1 MDLKALNPNG
11 NAFLVSFTKAKKTY
25 KKFKKGW
32 CLMGRKTKEEL
43 KEIRRTL
50 HQYPEL
56 GFEETN
62 TSRYIKEFL
71 IKEGIEFKEFAK
83 TGVCGIINGTK
94 EGNKKVIALRAD
106 IDGLPMQ
113 DKKSC
118 QYASK
123 VKGKMHAC
131 GHDGHTTILLGAAK
145 LLNKNKDKFNGTV
158 KLIFEPAEETTGGA
172 KVMISEGVLKDPA
185 VDVMCGLHV
194 EEVLDAG
201 MIMVKRGTV
210 NAASNPFTITI
221 KGSGGHGAYPDTAV
235 DPIVIASHVVT
246 SLQSIVS
253 REIKP
258 VNPAVV
264 TIGSIHGGTAQ
275 NIIPSEVKLG
285 GIIRTMTNEDREF
298 AKRRLKE
305 IVNGI
310 CTTFRGSAEIEIEES
325 YPCLYNDDNMVEILE
340 ASAKNIIGSEN
351 VKVQKNPKLGVES
364 FAYFANEVPSVFYF
378 LGIRNEEKGIIHSA
392 HNSLFDIDEDAL
404 PIGVAIQCEVA
415 INYLTT

>member
-1 MDLKALNPNG
+1 MK
-11 NAFLVSFTKAKKTY
+11 SFDMEANDIKD
-25 KKFKKGW
+25 
-32 CLMGRKTKEEL
+32 EL
-43 KEIRRTL
+43 IEIRRTL

-62 TSRYIKEFL
+62 TSKFIKDFL
-71 IKEGIEFKEFAK
+71 AKEGIEFKEFAG
-83 TGVCGIINGTK
+83 TGVCGIIKGTK
-94 EGNKKVIALRAD
+94 EGENNRVIGLRAD

-118 QYASK
+118 SYASK
-123 VKGKMHAC
+123 VSGKMHAC
-131 GHDGHTTILLGAAK
+131 GHDGHTTILLGVAK
-145 LLNKNKDKFNGTV
+145 LLNKNKDKFNGIV

-172 KVMISEGVLKDPA
+172 RVMIEEGVLTNPT

-194 EEVLDAG
+194 EETLDVG
-201 MIMVKRGTV
+201 MIMVRRGTV
-210 NAASNPFTITI
+210 NAASNPFNITI

-235 DPIVIASHVVT
+235 DPIVMASHVVT
-246 SLQSIVS
+246 SLQGIVS

-275 NIIPSEVKLG
+275 NIIPNEVKLG

-298 AKRRLKE
+298 AKVRLKE
-305 IVNGI
+305 IVNGV

-325 YPCLYNDDNMVEILE
+325 YPCLYNDDNMVKILE
-340 ASAKNIIGSEN
+340 DSAKNIIGAEN
-351 VKVQKNPKLGVES
+351 VKLQKNPKLGVES

-378 LGIRNEEKGIIHSA
+378 LGIRNEEKGIIHPA
-392 HNSLFDIDEDAL
+392 HNSLFDIDEDA
-404 PIGVAIQCEVA
+404 
-415 INYLTT
+415 

>member
-1 MDLKALNPNG
+1 MKNFNIEANHIKD
-11 NAFLVSFTKAKKTY
+11 
-25 KKFKKGW
+25 
-32 CLMGRKTKEEL
+32 EL
-43 KEIRRTL
+43 IEIRRTL

-62 TSRYIKEFL
+62 TSKFIKDFL
-71 IKEGIEFKEFAK
+71 TKEGITFKEFAG
-83 TGVCGIINGTK
+83 TGVCGIIEGTK
-94 EGNKKVIALRAD
+94 EGENKKVIGLRAD

-118 QYASK
+118 SYASK
-123 VKGKMHAC
+123 ISGKMHAC

-145 LLNKNKDKFNGTV
+145 LLNKNKDKFNGTI
-158 KLIFEPAEETTGGA
+158 KLIFEPAVETTGGA
-172 KVMISEGVLKDPA
+172 KVMIEEGVLTNPN

-194 EEVLDAG
+194 EETLDAG
-201 MIMVKRGTV
+201 MIMVRRGTV
-210 NAASNPFTITI
+210 NAASNPFNITI

-235 DPIVIASHVVT
+235 DPIVMASHVVT

-275 NIIPSEVKLG
+275 NIIPNEVKLG

-298 AKRRLKE
+298 AKLRLKE
-305 IVNGI
+305 IVNGV

-325 YPCLYNDDNMVEILE
+325 YPCLYNDDDMVKILE
-340 ASAKNIIGSEN
+340 ESAKNIIGTEN
-351 VKVQKNPKLGVES
+351 IKVQKNPKLGVES
-364 FAYFANEVPSVFYF
+364 FAYFANKVPSVFYF
-378 LGIRNEEKGIIHSA
+378 LGIRNEEKGIIYPA

-415 INYLTT
+415 MNYLTT

>member
-1 MDLKALNPNG
+1 MKN
-11 NAFLVSFTKAKKTY
+11 
-25 KKFKKGW
+25 FKLEADNIKD
-32 CLMGRKTKEEL
+32 EL
-43 KEIRRTL
+43 KQIRRTL

-62 TSRYIKEFL
+62 TSKYIKEFL
-71 IKEGIEFKEFAK
+71 TKEGIEYTEFAK

-94 EGNKKVIALRAD
+94 EGNNKVIALRAD
-106 IDGLPMQ
+106 IDGLPIQ
-113 DKKSC
+113 DKKTCEYS
-118 QYASK
+118 SK

-131 GHDGHTTILLGAAK
+131 GHDGHTTILLGTAK
-145 LLNKNKDKFNGTV
+145 ILNKHKDEFSGTV

-172 KVMISEGVLKDPA
+172 KVMIKEGVLENPK

-194 EEVLDAG
+194 EETIDCG
-201 MIMVKRGTV
+201 SIMVRKGTV
-210 NAASNPFTITI
+210 NAASNPFNITI
-221 KGSGGHGAYPDTAV
+221 KGAGGHGAYPDTAI
-235 DPIVIASHVVT
+235 DPIVIAGHVIT

-258 VNPAVV
+258 VNPSVV

-275 NIIPSEVKLG
+275 NIIPSEVKMS

-298 AKRRLKE
+298 AKQRLKE

-325 YPCLYNDDNMVEILE
+325 YPCLYNDDDMVYLLEKSAIEILG
-340 ASAKNIIGSEN
+340 AEN
-351 VKVQKNPKLGVES
+351 FKLHKNPKLGVES

-378 LGIRNEEKGIIHSA
+378 LGIRNEKKGIIHSA
-392 HNSLFDIDEDAL
+392 HNNLFDIDEDAL
-404 PIGVAIQCEVA
+404 PIGVAIQCEIA
-415 INYLTT
+415 LNYLTR

>member
-1 MDLKALNPNG
+1 M
-11 NAFLVSFTKAKKTY
+11 
-25 KKFKKGW
+25 KGFNIEANHI
-32 CLMGRKTKEEL
+32 KDEL
-43 KEIRRTL
+43 IEIRRTL

-62 TSRYIKEFL
+62 TSKFIKDFL
-71 IKEGIEFKEFAK
+71 RKEGIQFKEFAG
-83 TGVCGIINGTK
+83 TGVCGIIEGTK
-94 EGNKKVIALRAD
+94 EGVNNKVIGLRAD

-113 DKKSC
+113 DKKVCS
-118 QYASK
+118 YASK
-123 VKGKMHAC
+123 VSGKMHAC

-172 KVMISEGVLKDPA
+172 KVMIEEGVLTNPT

-194 EEVLDAG
+194 EETLDAG
-201 MIMVKRGTV
+201 MIMVRRGTV
-210 NAASNPFTITI
+210 NAASNPFNITI
-221 KGSGGHGAYPDTAV
+221 KGSGGHGAYPDTAI
-235 DPIVIASHVVT
+235 DPIVMASHVVT

-275 NIIPSEVKLG
+275 NIIPNEVKLG

-298 AKRRLKE
+298 AKARLKE

-325 YPCLYNDDNMVEILE
+325 YPCLYNDDNMVKILE
-340 ASAKNIIGSEN
+340 DSAINIIGSEN

-364 FAYFANEVPSVFYF
+364 FAYFANKVPSVFYF
-378 LGIRNEEKGIIHSA
+378 LGIRNEEKGIVHPA

-415 INYLTT
+415 MNYLTT

>member
-1 MDLKALNPNG
+1 MKNFNIEANDIKD
-11 NAFLVSFTKAKKTY
+11 
-25 KKFKKGW
+25 
-32 CLMGRKTKEEL
+32 EL
-43 KEIRRTL
+43 IEIRRTL

-62 TSRYIKEFL
+62 TSKFIKDFL
-71 IKEGIEFKEFAK
+71 TKEGITFKEFAG
-83 TGVCGIINGTK
+83 TGVCGIIEGTK
-94 EGNKKVIALRAD
+94 EGENKKVIGLRAD

-118 QYASK
+118 SYASK
-123 VKGKMHAC
+123 ISGKMHAC

-145 LLNKNKDKFNGTV
+145 LLNKNKDKFNGTI

-172 KVMISEGVLKDPA
+172 KVMIEEGVLTNPN

-194 EEVLDAG
+194 EETLDAG
-201 MIMVKRGTV
+201 MIMVRRGTV
-210 NAASNPFTITI
+210 NAASNPFNITI

-235 DPIVIASHVVT
+235 DPIVMASHVVT

-275 NIIPSEVKLG
+275 NIIPNEVKLG

-298 AKRRLKE
+298 AKLRLKE
-305 IVNGI
+305 IVNGV

-325 YPCLYNDDNMVEILE
+325 YPCLYNDDDMVKILE
-340 ASAKNIIGSEN
+340 ESAKNIIGTEN
-351 VKVQKNPKLGVES
+351 IKVQKNPKLGVES
-364 FAYFANEVPSVFYF
+364 FAYFANKVPSVFYF
-378 LGIRNEEKGIIHSA
+378 LGIRNEEKGIIYPA

-415 INYLTT
+415 MNYLTT

>member
-1 MDLKALNPNG
+1 M
-11 NAFLVSFTKAKKTY
+11 
-25 KKFKKGW
+25 KGFNIEANHI
-32 CLMGRKTKEEL
+32 KDEL
-43 KEIRRTL
+43 IEIRRTL

-62 TSRYIKEFL
+62 TSKFIKDFL
-71 IKEGIEFKEFAK
+71 RKEGIQFNEFAG
-83 TGVCGIINGTK
+83 TGVCGIIEGTK
-94 EGNKKVIALRAD
+94 EGVNNKVIGLRAD

-113 DKKSC
+113 DKKVCS
-118 QYASK
+118 YASK
-123 VKGKMHAC
+123 VSGKMHAC

-172 KVMISEGVLKDPA
+172 KVMIEEGVLTNPT

-194 EEVLDAG
+194 EETLDAG
-201 MIMVKRGTV
+201 MIMVRRGTV
-210 NAASNPFTITI
+210 NAASNPFNITI
-221 KGSGGHGAYPDTAV
+221 KGSGGHGAYPDTAI
-235 DPIVIASHVVT
+235 DPIVMASHVVT

-275 NIIPSEVKLG
+275 NIIPNEVKLG

-298 AKRRLKE
+298 AKARLKE

-325 YPCLYNDDNMVEILE
+325 YPCLYNDDNMVKILE
-340 ASAKNIIGSEN
+340 DSAINIIGSEN

-364 FAYFANEVPSVFYF
+364 FAYFANKVPSVFYF
-378 LGIRNEEKGIIHSA
+378 LGIRNEEKGIVHPA

-415 INYLTT
+415 MNYLTT

>member
-1 MDLKALNPNG
+1 
-11 NAFLVSFTKAKKTY
+11 
-25 KKFKKGW
+25 
-32 CLMGRKTKEEL
+32 MGEVFEFMKDFIIEANNIKDEL
-43 KEIRRTL
+43 IEVRRTL

-62 TSRYIKEFL
+62 TSKFIKEFL
-71 IKEGIEFKEFAK
+71 TREGIEFNEFAG
-83 TGVCGIINGTK
+83 TGVCGIIRGTK
-94 EGNKKVIALRAD
+94 EGENKKAIGLRAD

-118 QYASK
+118 SYSSK
-123 VKGKMHAC
+123 VNGKMHAC
-131 GHDGHTTILLGAAK
+131 GHDGHTTILLGVAK
-145 LLNKNKDKFNGTV
+145 LLNKNKDKFNGVV

-172 KVMISEGVLKDPA
+172 RVMIEEGVLNNPK

-194 EEVLDAG
+194 EETLDAG

-210 NAASNPFTITI
+210 NAASNPFKITI

-235 DPIVIASHVVT
+235 DPIVMASHVVT

-258 VNPAVV
+258 VNPSVV

-275 NIIPSEVKLG
+275 NIIPNEVKLA
-285 GIIRTMTNEDREF
+285 GIIRTMTSEDREF

-305 IVNGI
+305 IVNGV
-310 CTTFRGSAEIEIEES
+310 CLAFRGSAEIEIEES
-325 YPCLYNDDNMVEILE
+325 YPCLYNDDNMVKILE
-340 ASAKNIIGSEN
+340 DSAKSIIGDEN
-351 VKVQKNPKLGVES
+351 VKLQKNPKLGVES

-378 LGIRNEEKGIIHSA
+378 LGIRNEEKGIIHPA

-404 PIGVAIQCEVA
+404 PIGVAIQCAVA

>member
-1 MDLKALNPNG
+1 M
-11 NAFLVSFTKAKKTY
+11 
-25 KKFKKGW
+25 KGFNIEANHI
-32 CLMGRKTKEEL
+32 KDEL
-43 KEIRRTL
+43 IEIRRTL

-62 TSRYIKEFL
+62 TSKFIKDFL
-71 IKEGIEFKEFAK
+71 RKEGIQFKEFAG
-83 TGVCGIINGTK
+83 TGVCGIIEGTK
-94 EGNKKVIALRAD
+94 EGVNNKVIGLRAD

-113 DKKSC
+113 DKKVCS
-118 QYASK
+118 YASK
-123 VKGKMHAC
+123 VSGKMHAC

-172 KVMISEGVLKDPA
+172 KVMIEEGVLTNPT

-194 EEVLDAG
+194 EETLDAG
-201 MIMVKRGTV
+201 MIMVRRGTV
-210 NAASNPFTITI
+210 NAASNPFNITI
-221 KGSGGHGAYPDTAV
+221 KGSGGHEAYPDTAI
-235 DPIVIASHVVT
+235 DPIVMASHVVT

-275 NIIPSEVKLG
+275 NIIPNEVKLG

-298 AKRRLKE
+298 AKARLKE

-325 YPCLYNDDNMVEILE
+325 YPCLYNDDNMVKILE
-340 ASAKNIIGSEN
+340 DSAINIIGSEN

-364 FAYFANEVPSVFYF
+364 FAYFANKVPSVFYF
-378 LGIRNEEKGIIHSA
+378 LGIRNEEKGIVHPA

-415 INYLTT
+415 MNYLTT

>member
-1 MDLKALNPNG
+1 MKNFNIEANNI
-11 NAFLVSFTKAKKTY
+11 
-25 KKFKKGW
+25 
-32 CLMGRKTKEEL
+32 KEEL
-43 KEIRRTL
+43 IEVRRTL

-62 TSRYIKEFL
+62 TSKFIKEFL
-71 IKEGIEFKEFAK
+71 TKEGIEFKEFAG
-83 TGVCGIINGTK
+83 TGVCGIIKGTK
-94 EGNKKVIALRAD
+94 EGINNKVIGLRAD

-118 QYASK
+118 SYASK
-123 VKGKMHAC
+123 INGKMHAC

-340 ASAKNIIGSEN
+340 DSAKNIIGSEN

>member
-1 MDLKALNPNG
+1 MKNFNIEANNIKD
-11 NAFLVSFTKAKKTY
+11 
-25 KKFKKGW
+25 
-32 CLMGRKTKEEL
+32 EL
-43 KEIRRTL
+43 IEIRRTL

-62 TSRYIKEFL
+62 TSNFIKEFL
-71 IKEGIEFKEFAK
+71 RKEGIQFKEFAG
-83 TGVCGIINGTK
+83 TGVCGIIEGTK
-94 EGNKKVIALRAD
+94 EGKNNRVIGLRAD

-113 DKKSC
+113 DKKVCS
-118 QYASK
+118 YASK
-123 VKGKMHAC
+123 VSGKMHAC
-131 GHDGHTTILLGAAK
+131 GHDGHTTILLGVAK

-172 KVMISEGVLKDPA
+172 RVMIEEGVLKNPT

-194 EEVLDAG
+194 EETLDAG
-201 MIMVKRGTV
+201 MIMVRRGTV

-221 KGSGGHGAYPDTAV
+221 KGSGGHGAYPDTAI
-235 DPIVIASHVVT
+235 DPIVMASHVVT

-298 AKRRLKE
+298 AKKRLQD
-305 IVNGI
+305 IVNGV
-310 CTTFRGSAEIEIEES
+310 CTTFRGSADIEIEES

-340 ASAKNIIGSEN
+340 SSAKSIIGSEN

-378 LGIRNEEKGIIHSA
+378 LGIRNEEKGIVHPA

-415 INYLTT
+415 MNYLTT

>member
-1 MDLKALNPNG
+1 MKNFNIEANHIKD
-11 NAFLVSFTKAKKTY
+11 
-25 KKFKKGW
+25 
-32 CLMGRKTKEEL
+32 EL
-43 KEIRRTL
+43 IEIRRTL

-62 TSRYIKEFL
+62 TSKFIKDFL
-71 IKEGIEFKEFAK
+71 TKEGITFKEFAG
-83 TGVCGIINGTK
+83 TGVCGIIEGTK
-94 EGNKKVIALRAD
+94 EGENKKVIGLRAD

-118 QYASK
+118 SYASK
-123 VKGKMHAC
+123 ISGKMHAC

-145 LLNKNKDKFNGTV
+145 LLNKNKDKFNGTIM
-158 KLIFEPAEETTGGA
+158 LIFEPAEETTGGA
-172 KVMISEGVLKDPA
+172 KVMIEEGVLTNPN

-194 EEVLDAG
+194 EETLDAG
-201 MIMVKRGTV
+201 MIMVRRGTV
-210 NAASNPFTITI
+210 NAASNPFNITI

-235 DPIVIASHVVT
+235 DPIVMASHVVT

-275 NIIPSEVKLG
+275 NIIPNEVKLG

-298 AKRRLKE
+298 AKLRLKE
-305 IVNGI
+305 IVNGV

-325 YPCLYNDDNMVEILE
+325 YPCLYNDDDMVKILE
-340 ASAKNIIGSEN
+340 ESAKNIIGTEN
-351 VKVQKNPKLGVES
+351 IKVQKNPKLGVES
-364 FAYFANEVPSVFYF
+364 FAYFANKVPSVFYF
-378 LGIRNEEKGIIHSA
+378 LGIRNEEKGIIYPA

-415 INYLTT
+415 MNYLTT

>member
-1 MDLKALNPNG
+1 MKNFNIEANQI
-11 NAFLVSFTKAKKTY
+11 
-25 KKFKKGW
+25 KG
-32 CLMGRKTKEEL
+32 EL
-43 KEIRRTL
+43 IEIRRTL

-62 TSRYIKEFL
+62 TSKFIKDFL
-71 IKEGIEFKEFAK
+71 RKEGIKVKEFAG
-83 TGVCGIINGTK
+83 TGVCGIIEGTK
-94 EGNKKVIALRAD
+94 EGENKKVIGLRAD

-118 QYASK
+118 SYASK
-123 VKGKMHAC
+123 VSGKMHAC

-145 LLNKNKDKFNGTV
+145 LLNKNKDKFNGTI

-172 KVMISEGVLKDPA
+172 KVMIDEGVLTNPT

-194 EEVLDAG
+194 EETLDAG
-201 MIMVKRGTV
+201 MIMVRRGTV
-210 NAASNPFTITI
+210 NAASNPFNITI

-235 DPIVIASHVVT
+235 DPIVMASHVVT

-275 NIIPSEVKLG
+275 NIIPNEVKLG

-298 AKRRLKE
+298 AKLRLKE
-305 IVNGI
+305 IVNGV

-325 YPCLYNDDNMVEILE
+325 YPCLYNDDDMVKILE
-340 ASAKNIIGSEN
+340 DSAMNIIGVEN
-351 VKVQKNPKLGVES
+351 VKVQKSPKLGVES
-364 FAYFANEVPSVFYF
+364 FAYFANKVPSVFYF
-378 LGIRNEEKGIIHSA
+378 LGIRNEEKGIIHPA

-415 INYLTT
+415 MNYLTT

>member
-1 MDLKALNPNG
+1 MKNFNIEANHIKD
-11 NAFLVSFTKAKKTY
+11 
-25 KKFKKGW
+25 
-32 CLMGRKTKEEL
+32 EL
-43 KEIRRTL
+43 IEIRRTL

-62 TSRYIKEFL
+62 TSKFIKDFL
-71 IKEGIEFKEFAK
+71 TKEGITFKEFAG
-83 TGVCGIINGTK
+83 TGVCGIIEGTK
-94 EGNKKVIALRAD
+94 EGENKKVVGLRAD

-118 QYASK
+118 SYASK
-123 VKGKMHAC
+123 ISGKMHAC

-145 LLNKNKDKFNGTV
+145 LLNKNKDKFNGTI

-172 KVMISEGVLKDPA
+172 KVMIEEGVLTNPN

-194 EEVLDAG
+194 EETLDAG
-201 MIMVKRGTV
+201 MIMVRRGTV
-210 NAASNPFTITI
+210 NAASNPFNITI

-235 DPIVIASHVVT
+235 DPIVMASHVVT

-275 NIIPSEVKLG
+275 NIIPNEVKLG

-298 AKRRLKE
+298 AKLRLKE
-305 IVNGI
+305 IVNGV

-325 YPCLYNDDNMVEILE
+325 YPCLYNDDDMVKILE
-340 ASAKNIIGSEN
+340 ESAKNIIGTEN
-351 VKVQKNPKLGVES
+351 IKVQKNPKLGVES
-364 FAYFANEVPSVFYF
+364 FAYFANKVPSVFYF
-378 LGIRNEEKGIIHSA
+378 LGIRNEEKGIIYPA

-415 INYLTT
+415 MNYLTT

>member
-1 MDLKALNPNG
+1 MKNFNIEANNI
-11 NAFLVSFTKAKKTY
+11 
-25 KKFKKGW
+25 
-32 CLMGRKTKEEL
+32 KEEL
-43 KEIRRTL
+43 IEVRRTL

-62 TSRYIKEFL
+62 TSKFIKEFL
-71 IKEGIEFKEFAK
+71 TKEGIEFKEFAG
-83 TGVCGIINGTK
+83 TGVCGIIKGTK
-94 EGNKKVIALRAD
+94 EGINNKVIGLRAD

-118 QYASK
+118 SYASK
-123 VKGKMHAC
+123 INGKMHAC

-325 YPCLYNDDNMVEILE
+325 YPCLYNDDDMVDLLEKSAIEIL
-340 ASAKNIIGSEN
+340 GVEN
-351 VKVQKNPKLGVES
+351 VKLQKNPKLGVES

-378 LGIRNEEKGIIHSA
+378 LGIRNEKKGIIHSA
-392 HNSLFDIDEDAL
+392 HNNLFDIDEDAL
-404 PIGVAIQCEVA
+404 PIGVAIQCEIAV
-415 INYLTT
+415 NYLTR

>member
-1 MDLKALNPNG
+1 MKN
-11 NAFLVSFTKAKKTY
+11 
-25 KKFKKGW
+25 FKLEADNIKD
-32 CLMGRKTKEEL
+32 EL
-43 KEIRRTL
+43 KQIRRTL

-62 TSRYIKEFL
+62 TSKYIKEFL
-71 IKEGIEFKEFAK
+71 TKEGIEYTEFAK

-94 EGNKKVIALRAD
+94 EGNNKVIALRAD
-106 IDGLPMQ
+106 IDGLPIQ
-113 DKKSC
+113 DKKTCEYS
-118 QYASK
+118 SK

-145 LLNKNKDKFNGTV
+145 ILNKHKDEFSGTV
-158 KLIFEPAEETTGGA
+158 KETTGGA
-172 KVMISEGVLKDPA
+172 KVMIKEGVLENPK

-194 EEVLDAG
+194 EETIDCGSV
-201 MIMVKRGTV
+201 MVRKGTV
-210 NAASNPFTITI
+210 NAASNPFNITI
-221 KGSGGHGAYPDTAV
+221 KGAGGHGAYPDTAI
-235 DPIVIASHVVT
+235 DPIVIAGHVIT

-258 VNPAVV
+258 VNPSVV

-275 NIIPSEVKLG
+275 NIIPSEVKMS

-298 AKRRLKE
+298 AKQRLKE

-325 YPCLYNDDNMVEILE
+325 YPCLYNDDDMVDLLEKSAIEILG
-340 ASAKNIIGSEN
+340 AEN
-351 VKVQKNPKLGVES
+351 VKLQKNPKLGVES

-378 LGIRNEEKGIIHSA
+378 LGIRNEKKGIIHSA
-392 HNSLFDIDEDAL
+392 HNNLFDIDEDAL
-404 PIGVAIQCEVA
+404 PIGVAIQCEIA
-415 INYLTT
+415 LNYLTR

>member
-1 MDLKALNPNG
+1 MKNFNIEANHIKD
-11 NAFLVSFTKAKKTY
+11 
-25 KKFKKGW
+25 
-32 CLMGRKTKEEL
+32 EL
-43 KEIRRTL
+43 IEIRRTL

-62 TSRYIKEFL
+62 TSKFIKDFL
-71 IKEGIEFKEFAK
+71 TKEGITFKEFAG
-83 TGVCGIINGTK
+83 TGVCGIIEGTK
-94 EGNKKVIALRAD
+94 EGENKKVIGLRAD

-118 QYASK
+118 SYASK
-123 VKGKMHAC
+123 ISGKMHAC

-145 LLNKNKDKFNGTV
+145 LLNKNKDKFNGTI

-172 KVMISEGVLKDPA
+172 KVMIEEGVLTNPN

-194 EEVLDAG
+194 EETLDAG
-201 MIMVKRGTV
+201 MIMVRRGTV
-210 NAASNPFTITI
+210 NAASNPFNITI

-235 DPIVIASHVVT
+235 DPIVMASHVVT

-264 TIGSIHGGTAQ
+264 TIGSIYGGTAQ
-275 NIIPSEVKLG
+275 NIIPNEVKLG

-298 AKRRLKE
+298 AKLRLKE
-305 IVNGI
+305 IVNGV

-325 YPCLYNDDNMVEILE
+325 YPCLYNDDDMVKILE
-340 ASAKNIIGSEN
+340 ESAKNIIGTEN
-351 VKVQKNPKLGVES
+351 IKVQKNPKLGVES
-364 FAYFANEVPSVFYF
+364 FAYFANKVPSVFYF
-378 LGIRNEEKGIIHSA
+378 LGIRNEEKGIIYPA

-415 INYLTT
+415 MNYLTT

>member
-1 MDLKALNPNG
+1 MKNFNIEAHNIKD
-11 NAFLVSFTKAKKTY
+11 
-25 KKFKKGW
+25 
-32 CLMGRKTKEEL
+32 EL
-43 KEIRRTL
+43 IEIRRIL

-62 TSRYIKEFL
+62 TSKFIKDFL
-71 IKEGIEFKEFAK
+71 TKEGIMFKEFAG
-83 TGVCGIINGTK
+83 TGVCGIIEGTK
-94 EGNKKVIALRAD
+94 EGGNNKVIGLRAD

-118 QYASK
+118 SYASK
-123 VKGKMHAC
+123 ISGKMHAC

-145 LLNKNKDKFNGTV
+145 LLNKNKDKFNGTI

-172 KVMISEGVLKDPA
+172 KVMIEEGVLTNPT

-194 EEVLDAG
+194 EETLDAG
-201 MIMVKRGTV
+201 MIMVRRGTV
-210 NAASNPFTITI
+210 NAASNPFNITI

-235 DPIVIASHVVT
+235 DPIVMASHVVT

-275 NIIPSEVKLG
+275 NIIPNEVKLG

-298 AKRRLKE
+298 AKLRLKE
-305 IVNGI
+305 IVNGV

-325 YPCLYNDDNMVEILE
+325 YPCLYNDDDMVKILE
-340 ASAKNIIGSEN
+340 DSAKNIIGVEN
-351 VKVQKNPKLGVES
+351 VKVQKSPKLGVES
-364 FAYFANEVPSVFYF
+364 FAYFANKVPSVFYF

-415 INYLTT
+415 MNYLTT

>member
-1 MDLKALNPNG
+1 MKNFNIEANHIKD
-11 NAFLVSFTKAKKTY
+11 
-25 KKFKKGW
+25 
-32 CLMGRKTKEEL
+32 EL
-43 KEIRRTL
+43 IEIRRTL

-62 TSRYIKEFL
+62 TSKFIKDFL
-71 IKEGIEFKEFAK
+71 TKEGITFKEFAG
-83 TGVCGIINGTK
+83 TGVCGIIEGTK
-94 EGNKKVIALRAD
+94 EGENKKVIGLRAD

-118 QYASK
+118 SYASK
-123 VKGKMHAC
+123 ISGKMHAC

-145 LLNKNKDKFNGTV
+145 LLNKNKDKFNGTI

-172 KVMISEGVLKDPA
+172 RVMIEEGVLTNPN

-194 EEVLDAG
+194 EETLDAG
-201 MIMVKRGTV
+201 MIMVRRGTV
-210 NAASNPFTITI
+210 NAASNPFNITI
-221 KGSGGHGAYPDTAV
+221 KGSGGHGAYPDTAI
-235 DPIVIASHVVT
+235 DPIVMASHVVT

-275 NIIPSEVKLG
+275 NIIPNEVKLG

-298 AKRRLKE
+298 AKLRLKE
-305 IVNGI
+305 IVNGV

-325 YPCLYNDDNMVEILE
+325 YPCLYNDDDMVKILE
-340 ASAKNIIGSEN
+340 DSAKNIIGTEN

-364 FAYFANEVPSVFYF
+364 FAYFANKVPSVFYF
-378 LGIRNEEKGIIHSA
+378 LGIRNEEKGIIYPA

-415 INYLTT
+415 MNYLTT

>member
-1 MDLKALNPNG
+1 MKNFNIEANHIKD
-11 NAFLVSFTKAKKTY
+11 
-25 KKFKKGW
+25 
-32 CLMGRKTKEEL
+32 EL
-43 KEIRRTL
+43 IEIRRTL

-62 TSRYIKEFL
+62 TSKFIKDFL
-71 IKEGIEFKEFAK
+71 TKEGITFKEFAG
-83 TGVCGIINGTK
+83 TGVCGIIEGTK
-94 EGNKKVIALRAD
+94 EGENKKVIGLRAD

-118 QYASK
+118 SYASK
-123 VKGKMHAC
+123 ISGKMHAC

-145 LLNKNKDKFNGTV
+145 LLNKNKDKFNGTI

-172 KVMISEGVLKDPA
+172 KVMIEEGVLTNPN

-194 EEVLDAG
+194 EETLDAG
-201 MIMVKRGTV
+201 MIMVRRGTV
-210 NAASNPFTITI
+210 NAASNPFNITI

-235 DPIVIASHVVT
+235 DPIVMASHVVT

-275 NIIPSEVKLG
+275 NIIPNEVKLG

-298 AKRRLKE
+298 AKLRLKE
-305 IVNGI
+305 IVNGV

-325 YPCLYNDDNMVEILE
+325 YPCLYNDDDMVKILE
-340 ASAKNIIGSEN
+340 ESAKNIIGTEN
-351 VKVQKNPKLGVES
+351 IKVQKNPKLGVES
-364 FAYFANEVPSVFYF
+364 FAYFANKVPSVFYF
-378 LGIRNEEKGIIHSA
+378 LGIRNEEKGIIYPA

>member
-1 MDLKALNPNG
+1 MKN
-11 NAFLVSFTKAKKTY
+11 
-25 KKFKKGW
+25 FKLEADNIKD
-32 CLMGRKTKEEL
+32 EL
-43 KEIRRTL
+43 KQIRRTL

-62 TSRYIKEFL
+62 TSKYIKEFL
-71 IKEGIEFKEFAK
+71 TKEGIEYTEFAK

-94 EGNKKVIALRAD
+94 EGNNKVIALRAD
-106 IDGLPMQ
+106 IDGLPIQ
-113 DKKSC
+113 DKKTCEYS
-118 QYASK
+118 SK

-145 LLNKNKDKFNGTV
+145 ILNKHKDEFSGTV

-172 KVMISEGVLKDPA
+172 KVMIKEGVLENPK

-194 EEVLDAG
+194 EETIDCG
-201 MIMVKRGTV
+201 SIMVRKGTV
-210 NAASNPFTITI
+210 NAASNPFNITI
-221 KGSGGHGAYPDTAV
+221 KGAGGHGAYPDTAI
-235 DPIVIASHVVT
+235 DPIVIAGHVIT

-258 VNPAVV
+258 VNPSVV

-275 NIIPSEVKLG
+275 NIIPSEVKMS

-298 AKRRLKE
+298 AKQRLKE

-325 YPCLYNDDNMVEILE
+325 YPCLYNDDDMVDLLEKSAIEILG
-340 ASAKNIIGSEN
+340 AEN
-351 VKVQKNPKLGVES
+351 VKLQKNPKLGVES

-378 LGIRNEEKGIIHSA
+378 LGIRNEKKGIIHPA
-392 HNSLFDIDEDAL
+392 HNNLFDIDEDAL
-404 PIGVAIQCEVA
+404 PIGVAIQCEIAV
-415 INYLTT
+415 NYLTR